1 MTTAKPQYAVLDLN
15 LEPNRAIP
23 RWSETRWNGCWCP
36 EDGVGLYLHMGRF
49 RHDLDIWWAQT
60 VAYLPDGQLAVDR
73 SWCRGSEDRTQ
84 LSSTAYTLENTD
96 GGWSSSYRGALQL
109 TTVAACE
116 FATQGAGAPAVPVR
130 WEVSAEPISPLWDL
144 YAAVATDRDA
154 TVGDTHI
161 QQGFVTR
168 GELTVGDRSYR
179 LDGFGFKDHS
189 SGTRE
194 WDGYGAHNFLLTV
207 TPEWT
212 LHAIMLYG
220 PAGEP
225 RGPMATLFRD
235 GEPIRVTKFELE
247 KLSSLAQPARDYPVT
262 VELETGEVME
272 LTASL
277 LHEVPITIT
286 DNGDNVNGIDWDAEL
301 PSVVLQEGIARV
313 TAADGVTGY
322 SMFERGRGRQDLVR
336 PPIS

>member
-15 LEPNRAIP
+15 LEPNRTIP

-60 VAYLPDGQLAVDR
+60 VAYLPGGELVVDR
-73 SWCRGSEDRTQ
+73 SWCTGSEDRSQ
-84 LSSTAYTLENTD
+84 LRSNVYALENTES
-96 GGWSSSYRGALQL
+96 GWRSMYRGAPQL

-116 FATQGAGAPAVPVR
+116 FAPQGAGGPSVPVS
-130 WEVSAEPISPLWDL
+130 WEVEAEPISPVWDL
-144 YAAVATDRDA
+144 YAGAADKRQTV
-154 TVGDTHI
+154 VGDTHI

-168 GELTVGDRSYR
+168 GELRVGDQSYR

-194 WDGYGAHNFLLTV
+194 WDGYGSHNFLLTV

-220 PAGEP
+220 PNGEP

-235 GEPIRVTKFELE
+235 GERLRVTKFELE
-247 KLSSLAQPARDYPVT
+247 TLTALGQPPRDYPVAI
-262 VELETGEVME
+262 ELEDGETIDA
-272 LTASL
+272 TAAL

-286 DNGDNVNGIDWDAEL
+286 DNGDNINGIDWDAAL

-313 TAADGVTGY
+313 TAADGTVGY
-322 SMFERGRGRQDLVR
+322 SMFERGQRRQVLTR
-336 PPIS
+336 PPLA